1 MKPSTREVKIGG
13 RTIRLETGRIARQA
27 SAAVL
32 VREGAT
38 AVLVTVTAAE
48 EPRPD
53 MDFFPLTVEYRE
65 KLAAAGRI
73 PGSWLRREGRITD
86 REVLTSRLVD
96 RSIRP
101 LFPKGFKNEVQ
112 VTATVLSAGSD
123 SDPAPL
129 AILGAG
135 AALHLSPIPWNGPA
149 GGVRVVLVDDRLVV
163 LPNPAEMEQANA
175 DVMVSAGPEGLVM
188 VEGGAL
194 VVPEE
199 QVLEMLFKGQDALG
213 PFLETVQEWR
223 QEAGKEKFT
232 FQAPPIPEEILQAAR
247 RDYGERLARALR
259 IPEKQARRAAVAR
272 IEKEA
277 LAQAADPDQA
287 QETARALSELE
298 HEILRKAITAEG
310 ARPDGRGPE
319 DIRPIWIDVGWLEGP
334 HGSAIF
340 TRGETQ
346 ALVTCTL
353 GGESSAQTI
362 ETLAGMEKI
371 NFLLHYNFPPYS
383 VGEVRPLR
391 GPGRREIGHGFLA
404 RRALLGVLPPY
415 EDFPY
420 IIRVESDISESNGSS
435 SMATVCGGCL
445 ALMDAGVPLAAPV
458 AGIAMGLI
466 QEGQKQVILSDILGD
481 EDHLGDMDFKV
492 AGTEEGVT
500 AIQMDN
506 KIGGLSREVMSRA
519 MEQARRGRLHIL
531 GRMKDALGAPRKELP
546 PDAPRAFTLRIRPQ
560 SIGLLIGPKGQTI
573 RSIQEETKVDLKVDE
588 DGLVTVYAPD
598 GPSAREAMKR
608 IRAAAGDVQ
617 KGKVYKAK
625 VVKVMDYGAF
635 VQIYPHVEGLVHIK
649 EWDEKPTE
657 DMTKAA
663 REGDTVLVRVMGADE
678 RGRLV
683 LSRKEALGVDPSD
696 AEGM

>member
-1 MKPSTREVKIGG
+1 MNASTRKVKIGG
-13 RTIRLETGRIARQA
+13 RTLQMETGRIARQA

-112 VTATVLSAGSD
+112 VTATVLSAGAD

-149 GGVRVVLVDDRLVV
+149 GGVRVVLVEDRLVV
-163 LPNPAEMEQANA
+163 LPNPAEMEQAVA
-175 DVMVSAGPEGLVM
+175 DVMVSAGPEGMVM

-199 QVLEMLFKGQDALG
+199 KILEMLFAGQDALA
-213 PFLETVQEWR
+213 PFLETVSEWR
-223 QEAGKEKFT
+223 EEAGKEKFP
-232 FQAPPIPEEILQAAR
+232 FQPPSLPGDLLEKVR
-247 RDYGERLARALR
+247 REQGEALR
-259 IPEKQARRAAVAR
+259 QALRVPEKQSRRAALAR

-277 LAQAADPDQA
+277 IQGAADPEEA
-287 QETARALSELE
+287 EKIARAVTELE
-298 HEILRKAITAEG
+298 HQLLRTSILEEG
-310 ARPDGRGPE
+310 IRPDGRGPE
-319 DIRPIWIDVGWLEGP
+319 EIRPIWIEAGWLEGP
-334 HGSAIF
+334 HGSAVF

-362 ETLAGMEKI
+362 ETLSGMEKV

-420 IIRVESDISESNGSS
+420 IVRVESDITESNGSS

-445 ALMDAGVPLAAPV
+445 ALMDAGVPLSAPV

-466 QEGQKQVILSDILGD
+466 QEGEKMVILSDILGD

-492 AGTEEGVT
+492 AGTGEGVT

-519 MEQARRGRLHIL
+519 MDQARRGRLHIL
-531 GRMKDALGAPRKELP
+531 GRMKDALGEPRKELP
-546 PDAPRAFTLRIRPQ
+546 PDAPRAFTIRIRPQ

-573 RSIQEETKVDLKVDE
+573 RAIQEETKVELKVDD

-598 GPSAREAMKR
+598 GKAAREAMKR

-617 KGKVYKAK
+617 KNKVYKAT

-635 VQIYPHVEGLVHIK
+635 VRIYPHVEGLVHVR
-649 EWDEKPTE
+649 EWDEKPTD
-657 DMTKAA
+657 DMARAA
-663 REGDTVLVRVMGADE
+663 KEGDTVLVKVLGADE
-678 RGRLV
+678 KGRLV

-696 AEGM
+696 AAN

>member
-1 MKPSTREVKIGG
+1 MEASTRKIKIGT
-13 RTIRLETGRIARQA
+13 RTITLETGRIARQA

-38 AVLVTVTAAE
+38 AVLVTVTAAP

-86 REVLTSRLVD
+86 REVLISRLVD

-101 LFPKGFKNEVQ
+101 LFPKGYKNEVQ

-129 AILGAG
+129 AIMGAG

-149 GGVRVVLVDDRLVV
+149 GGVRVVLLEDRLVV
-163 LPNPAEMEQANA
+163 LPNPAEMEQALA
-175 DVMVSAGPEGLVM
+175 DVVVSTGPEGLVM

-199 QVLEMLFKGQDALG
+199 QILEMLFTGQDALA
-213 PFLETVQEWR
+213 PFLETLDEWR
-223 QEAGKEKFT
+223 REAGREKAPFT
-232 FQAPPIPEEILQAAR
+232 PPEIPAEIMEEAR
-247 RDYGERLARALR
+247 RNYGEALKQALR
-259 IPEKQARRAAVAR
+259 IPQKQPRRAAVAR

-277 LAQAADPDQA
+277 LAAEEDPDRAQA
-287 QETARALSELE
+287 VAAALSHLE
-298 HEILRKAITAEG
+298 HEILRRGILDEDF
-310 ARPDGRGPE
+310 RPDGRGPT
-319 DIRPIWIDVGWLEGP
+319 DIRPIWVEAGWLEGP
-334 HGSAIF
+334 HGSAVF

-353 GGESSAQTI
+353 AGESSAQTI
-362 ETLAGMEKI
+362 ETLSGPEKV

-420 IIRVESDISESNGSS
+420 IIRVESDITESNGSS

-445 ALMDAGVPLAAPV
+445 ALMDAGVPLSAPV

-466 QEGQKQVILSDILGD
+466 QEGEKHVILSDILGD

-492 AGTEEGVT
+492 AGTEDGVT

-506 KIGGLSREVMSRA
+506 KIGGLSREVMSQA
-519 MEQARRGRLHIL
+519 MDQARRGRLHIL
-531 GRMKDALGAPRKELP
+531 SRMKDALGAPRKELP

-573 RSIQEETKVDLKVDE
+573 RAIQEETKVELKVDE

-598 GPSAREAMKR
+598 GRAARDAMKR

-617 KGKVYKAK
+617 KGKVYRAR
-625 VVKVMDYGAF
+625 VVKVLDYGAF
-635 VQIYPHVEGLVHIK
+635 VQIYPHIEGLVHASQ
-649 EWDEKPTE
+649 WDENPVD
-657 DMTKAA
+657 DMTRAA
-663 REGDTVLVRVMGADE
+663 KEGDTVLVRVMGADSK
-678 RGRLV
+678 GRLV

-696 AEGM
+696 AAN